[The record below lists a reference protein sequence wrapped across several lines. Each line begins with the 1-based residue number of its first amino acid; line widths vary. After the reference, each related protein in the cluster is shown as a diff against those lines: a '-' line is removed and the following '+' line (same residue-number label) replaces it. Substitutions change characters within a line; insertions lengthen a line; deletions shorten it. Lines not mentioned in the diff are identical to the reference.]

1 MPGQPALGSY
11 ADPATSSDK
20 MHLYR
25 HTHWIRSYCTSRRR
39 RQCSAST
46 QSTVRRA
53 IHNGELEALTL
64 GERGRYRIS
73 RDALERFL
81 RPANPTEEEL

>member
-1 MPGQPALGSY
+1 MLGV
-11 ADPATSSDK
+11 
-20 MHLYR
+20 HE
-25 HTHWIRSYCTSRRR
+25 
-39 RQCSAST
+39 
-46 QSTVRRA
+46 STVRRA